1 MMAQLEHNAIAEV
14 RELASHALRR
24 VRAGAEIAPRLLD
37 LADAARYLA
46 MSDKGLRE
54 LIQGGEVPYI
64 QKIAGRSPY
73 LVDIR
78 DLDKLSLIHIS
89 EPTRLGMI
97 SYAVFC

>member
-78 DLDKLSLIHIS
+78 DLDKWVERSKIHLHS
-89 EPTRLGMI
+89 
-97 SYAVFC
+97 V